1 MLKRL
6 SKGKTQNANECI
18 HSVIWA
24 RCSKTVFMGKFRVD
38 AAVAS
43 AISSFNIGAT
53 QLTEVMARL
62 GAEANLIS
70 SCILEAMDSDRIAGA
85 KRQSQDDFV
94 TQRRVH
100 EQQLRRH
107 QAQQIQEEGVTYGA
121 GEF

>member
-1 MLKRL
+1 
-6 SKGKTQNANECI
+6 
-18 HSVIWA
+18 
-24 RCSKTVFMGKFRVD
+24 MGKFRVD

-53 QLTEVMARL
+53 QLTEVMAGL

-85 KRQSQDDFV
+85 KRQRQDDFV

>member
-1 MLKRL
+1 
-6 SKGKTQNANECI
+6 
-18 HSVIWA
+18 
-24 RCSKTVFMGKFRVD
+24 MGKFRVD

-85 KRQSQDDFV
+85 KRQRQDDFV
-94 TQRRVH
+94 TQR
-100 EQQLRRH
+100 
-107 QAQQIQEEGVTYGA
+107 
-121 GEF
+121 